1 MALTPEEQSE
11 RLAKFDEICVD
22 HPRLKRIKSEVASLA
37 ADTRARIQ
45 RNQSRLELAGHRP
58 VKLDELWILPIVGPS
73 GAGKSFAIEKIVDS
87 EYERLPQGS
96 DSIPIL
102 PVTLRSS
109 TKSARQFQRQIL
121 EAYDDPSA
129 SVILR
134 ERDYSE
140 ANVNNAIRKIARHRQ
155 TSIIVLDEAHN
166 LLANSQSNGVMGKAI
181 RSLVNDGLFSVVLAG
196 TDEVLPL
203 LRNDKELRSRYREG
217 IWLSKLELT
226 QDDCTYFLSFASY
239 FESELIAQGIVDQ
252 PIGLTETIDDRAT
265 LYDMADGVI
274 GIVVRV
280 LRLAL
285 QRGFQKEGGVVV
297 DWLDIAKAY
306 RSLLFSNADSKS
318 VTSDPFRS
326 GPKAETKRAMEEQE
340 KEAEAAK

>member
-1 MALTPEEQSE
+1 MALTPDEQSE

-22 HPRLKRIKSEVASLA
+22 HPRLKTIISEVTSLA
-37 ADTRARIQ
+37 ADTRSRIR

-58 VKLDELWILPIVGPS
+58 VKLEELWILPIVGPS
-73 GAGKSFAIEKIVDS
+73 GAGKSFAIEKIVDA
-87 EYERLPQGS
+87 EYKRLPAGS

-109 TKSARQFQRQIL
+109 TKSTRQFQRQIL

-166 LLANSQSNGVMGKAI
+166 LLAHSRNTSVMGKAI

-203 LRNDKELRSRYREG
+203 LREDKELRSRYREG
-217 IWLSKLELT
+217 IWLNKLELT
-226 QDDCTYFLSFASY
+226 HDDCSYFMSFASY
-239 FESELIAQGIVDQ
+239 FETELISRGIVDH

-280 LRLAL
+280 LRLAVL
-285 QRGFQKEGGVVV
+285 RGFQKEDGVVI

-306 RSLLFSNADSKS
+306 RSWLFLNADSKS
-318 VTSDPFRS
+318 KTFDPFRS
-326 GPKAETKRAMEEQE
+326 GPRAETKLAMENQE
-340 KEAEAAK
+340 REAEAAQ